1 MNRLVAI
8 GAFVRALEGWRRA
21 LFAFAAGLLS
31 VLAFAPFGLFVFLL
45 LGFASL
51 VLLIDGAQGHRHP
64 IRSAAFASWMFG
76 FGLFAGGLYWI
87 AYAFLVDAAEHAW
100 QIPFAVGILAAGMAL
115 YGAGAAAASAALWR
129 PGASRILLLAAF
141 YAIGE
146 WLRGHLLTG
155 FPWNLP
161 AYAWGASLS
170 VMQSNALFGAYG
182 MTLLTVLLG
191 ASLACL
197 ADRSW
202 RFPAAMATL
211 FVVLW
216 IGGDIR
222 LALSTDTFVP
232 NVRLRVVQPDIPQD
246 EKFPLQYRDR
256 NWRSLMQMSVGGNA
270 PAPTL
275 VIWPESAPPF
285 LLDGQ
290 PAALDDISL
299 MTTRG
304 STLITG
310 AVRVE
315 PGEDRARFFNSL
327 YVFASGQRVATF
339 DKFHLVPFGEYLP
352 LESFFRVL
360 GIDKLVDSPGNF
372 TAGPGPRTLD
382 IPGAP
387 PASPLICYE
396 VLFPGAVVSGARR
409 PGWIVNVTDDSWFGP
424 PSSTG
429 PRQHFLSARVRAIE
443 EGLPIIRSAN
453 TGISAII
460 DGNGRVLGSLA
471 PGEKGVIDGYLPQE
485 LHPTLYA
492 RLGDIVFVLMLLG
505 CFAIAFAFCRHT
517 TVA

>member
-1 MNRLVAI
+1 MNRLAAA
-8 GAFVRALEGWRRA
+8 GAFVRGLKGWRRA
-21 LFAFAAGLLS
+21 LFAFAMGLVS
-31 VLAFAPFGLFVFLL
+31 VLAYAPFGLFPFLL

-64 IRSAAFASWMFG
+64 IRSAAFAGWMFG

-87 AYAFLVDAAEHAW
+87 SYAFLVDAEAHAW
-100 QIPFAVGILAAGMAL
+100 QIPFAVGILSAGMAI
-115 YGAGAAAASAALWR
+115 YGAAAAAASSALWR
-129 PGASRILLLAAF
+129 PGPSRIFLLAGF

-161 AYAWGASLS
+161 AYGWGASLG

-182 MTLLTVLLG
+182 VSLLTVLFG
-191 ASLACL
+191 ASLATL
-197 ADRSW
+197 ADRKW
-202 RFPAAMATL
+202 RVPAAMAAL
-211 FVVLW
+211 FAVLW
-216 IGGDIR
+216 IAGDIR
-222 LALSTDTFVP
+222 LALSDHTFIP

-246 EKFPLQYRDR
+246 EKFPLRYRDR
-256 NWRSLMQMSVGGNA
+256 NWHTLMQMSVGGTG
-270 PAPTL
+270 PQPTL

-290 PAALDDISL
+290 PAALDDIAL

-304 STLITG
+304 SALITG

-315 PGEDRARFFNSL
+315 PGEERPRFFNSL
-327 YVFASGQRVATF
+327 FVYANGQRVATF

-352 LESFFRVL
+352 LEPFFHAL

-372 TAGPGPRTLD
+372 TAGDGPRTLD

-396 VLFPGAVVSGARR
+396 VLFPGAVVSGERR

-424 PSSTG
+424 L
-429 PRQHFLSARVRAIE
+429 RRARVSTSFRRACVR
-443 EGLPIIRSAN
+443 LRKAFRSF
-453 TGISAII
+453 
-460 DGNGRVLGSLA
+460 
-471 PGEKGVIDGYLPQE
+471 
-485 LHPTLYA
+485 A
-492 RLGDIVFVLMLLG
+492 RRTPVSRRLLT
-505 CFAIAFAFCRHT
+505 AKA
-517 TVA
+517 V